1 MKLSIIRPNYSSKE
15 WADTPADQRS
25 MINLKIEAFA
35 NAPEKGIVAWFA
47 EQAPRF
53 GMQPGGFKAQYYA
66 YRDTRDWTV
75 LADKR
80 TAKIA
85 AAEDATTRVPRFRCY
100 LLTLVE
106 SYQRKNLPAF
116 RELRRRWRVRDQAIP
131 GYEGF
136 PGWPA
141 IPAGWQNRNLADIVK
156 AETNKACMASIR
168 IGTSSKS
175 NPYLPGVLTTRVGL
189 WPGAVIQLDDVWHDN
204 YVTHGKKREVVRVLE
219 LGALDLFSGHRF
231 HWGAKPRRRRENGTW
246 ETLAGKDMRLF
257 MAGLLHRFGSCPQG
271 MMFLSEHQT
280 AKVDEQ
286 VARVLY
292 DATGGSVRVDY
303 QPIER
308 HSALA
313 SYWGGTEGGNYRAKA
328 CLEST
333 HALIH
338 NDLAALAMQSG
349 SPSSG
354 LKGPVTTDRQLA
366 YIARTLLQVQKH
378 VPHRMDLLR
387 LPTLDF
393 HREFIPFLTDYY
405 LFGLAMR
412 TDHELEG
419 WHELGHIIS
428 EYTTLPGSGTYFD
441 EQTFLRLP
449 APSQIA
455 IREAAKAAPGAWT
468 RERRLSPLE
477 VFGRKPQWAPVP
489 ATVLCDIAGADLA
502 REVKA
507 HRGFI
512 TFSDNEISADPLV
525 YKARY
530 IAGPRRGEEIGHGE
544 TVNLVV
550 FPFDDAAPAIAI
562 DAKGRVQGELA
573 LYKRVLSVD
582 PAAFGSSAPYDSRPD
597 IRSADLK
604 HAAGEKHQRQAEIN
618 EPLRIHHAERVQ
630 DVRDLREFNRSI
642 ADPFIPITAA
652 EIAADRTYRPTPAE
666 KAADTRRGH
675 RVARTAASLDTDDAL
690 DAWSNTAP
698 ATPADFTPAAES
710 PDFDPYA

>member
-1 MKLSIIRPNYSSKE
+1 MNLTTHRPDYSSKE
-15 WADTPADQRS
+15 WAETPADQRL
-25 MINLKIEAFA
+25 MIDLKITTFA
-35 NAPEKGIVAWFA
+35 SAPEKGIVQWFA

-53 GMQPGGFKAQYYA
+53 GMRAGGFKAQFYA
-66 YRDTRDWTV
+66 WRETRDWRV

-80 TAKIA
+80 VAKIA
-85 AAEDATTRVPRFRCY
+85 RPEEATTRVPRFRAY

-136 PGWPA
+136 PGWPEL
-141 IPAGWQNRNLADIVK
+141 PAGWKNRNLADIVK
-156 AETNKACMASIR
+156 AETNKARMQSIR
-168 IGTSSKS
+168 IGTSSKT

-204 YVTHGKKREVVRVLE
+204 YVSHGKKREIVRVLE

-257 MAGLLHRFGSCPQG
+257 MAGLLHRFGTCPQG

-280 AKVDEQ
+280 AKVDET
-286 VARVLY
+286 VRRTLY
-292 DATGGSVRVDY
+292 DATAGKVRVDY
-303 QPIER
+303 QPIEK
-308 HSALA
+308 HSALTN
-313 SYWGGTEGGNYRAKA
+313 YWGGTEGGNYRAKA

-333 HALIH
+333 HALMH
-338 NDLAALAMQSG
+338 NDLAALAMQAG

-354 LKGPVTTDRQLA
+354 LKAPVTTDRQLA
-366 YIARTLLQVQKH
+366 YIAKMLLKVADK
-378 VPHRMDLLR
+378 VPHRLDLLR
-387 LPTLDF
+387 LPVMDF

-405 LFGLAMR
+405 LFGLALR

-419 WHELGHIIS
+419 WHELGHVIT
-428 EYTTLPGSGTYFD
+428 EYTALPGSGTYFD
-441 EQTFLRLP
+441 EGGFLALP
-449 APSQIA
+449 AVSQAI
-455 IREAAKAAPGAWT
+455 IREAARQAPDQWT

-477 VFGRKPQWAPVP
+477 VFAKKPKWDPVP

-502 REVKA
+502 RECTARK
-507 HRGFI
+507 GFI
-512 TFSDNEISADPLV
+512 TFSDSEISADPLI

-530 IAGPRRGEEIGHGE
+530 TSGPRAGHEIGHGE

-562 DAKGRVQGELA
+562 DAKGRVLGELS

-582 PAAFGSSAPYDSRPD
+582 PTAFDTTAPYDIRPD
-597 IRSADLK
+597 IRSQDLK
-604 HAAGEKHQRQAEIN
+604 RAAGEKHQRTADIM

-630 DVRDLREFNRSI
+630 DARDLREHNARI
-642 ADPFIPITAA
+642 ADPDFPITDE
-652 EIAADRTYRPTPAE
+652 EIAAHRAFHGTPAQ
-666 KAADTRRGH
+666 KAADTRRGT
-675 RVARTAASLDTDDAL
+675 RVARTAAALDTDDAL
-690 DAWSNTAP
+690 DAWSNP
-698 ATPADFTPAAES
+698 ATTTAADLQSSGPE
-710 PDFDPYA
+710 DFDPFA